1 MQKGDSNHE
10 FFLTRLDRINHMPLF
25 QRILNGPKSNGK
37 KPRLKK
43 SKSQPK
49 NKTSLQRLTKY
60 DLNIQDIVIQF
71 AINRDLKKNDPYMIA
86 DWLPDKI
93 FVEINPNHPFW
104 IKIKSNNEKKS
115 TYINMLAV
123 DAFVQ
128 WQILKLTSQV
138 TPSKLI
144 SLKDIVKREI
154 SLESKYL

>member
-1 MQKGDSNHE
+1 M
-10 FFLTRLDRINHMPLF
+10 TLF
-25 QRILNGPKSNGK
+25 KRILFGSPIK
-37 KPRLKK
+37 KRTRVKKKIAKTK
-43 SKSQPK
+43 SK
-49 NKTSLQRLTKY
+49 NKSSLQRLIKY
-60 DLNIQDIVIQF
+60 DLNIQEIAIQF
-71 AINRDLKKNDPYMIA
+71 ALNRDLKKNDPYMIV

-104 IKIKSNNEKKS
+104 IKIKGSVEKKS

-154 SLESKYL
+154 SLESKLL

>member
-1 MQKGDSNHE
+1 M
-10 FFLTRLDRINHMPLF
+10 TLF
-25 QRILNGPKSNGK
+25 QRILFGSPIK
-37 KPRLKK
+37 KRTRVKKKIAKTK
-43 SKSQPK
+43 SK
-49 NKTSLQRLTKY
+49 NKSSLQRLIKY
-60 DLNIQDIVIQF
+60 DLNIQEIAIQF
-71 AINRDLKKNDPYMIA
+71 ALNRDLKKNDPYMIV

-104 IKIKSNNEKKS
+104 IKIKGSAEKKS

-154 SLESKYL
+154 SLESKLL